1 MFVFL
6 MILGSGILF
15 LGLSAKRQEAQE
27 IPEREMA
34 FVPPPRSLR
43 EEELTELKELNHR
56 VKALEKLVFESL
68 LTRETE
74 KAAEETI
81 VPEVKLPEK
90 KPMPESMRTVVEL
103 EKAGHGVQEMVAATG
118 MKKGEILL
126 LLSLSKHYAE

>member
-1 MFVFL
+1 MFIFL
-6 MILGSGILF
+6 MILGSGVLF

-81 VPEVKLPEK
+81 APEVKLPEK

>member
-6 MILGSGILF
+6 MILGSGVLF

-81 VPEVKLPEK
+81 APEVKLPEK
-90 KPMPESMRTVVEL
+90 KPMPESMRTVVEM

>member
-15 LGLSAKRQEAQE
+15 LGLSAKRQEVLE

-34 FVPPPRSLR
+34 FVPAPRSFR
-43 EEELTELKELNHR
+43 QEELEELKELNLR
-56 VKALEKLVFESL
+56 MKALEKLVFESL

-74 KAAEETI
+74 KAAEEI
-81 VPEVKLPEK
+81 VQPEEKQPEK
-90 KPMPESMRTVVEL
+90 KPMPESMRTVVEM

>member
-81 VPEVKLPEK
+81 APEVKLPEK

>member
-15 LGLSAKRQEAQE
+15 LGLSAKRQEVLG

-34 FVPPPRSLR
+34 FVPAPRSFR
-43 EEELTELKELNHR
+43 QEELEELKELNLR
-56 VKALEKLVFESL
+56 MKALEKLVFESL

-74 KAAEETI
+74 KAAEEI
-81 VPEVKLPEK
+81 VQPEEKQPEK
-90 KPMPESMRTVVEL
+90 KPMPESMRTVVEM

>member
-27 IPEREMA
+27 ITEREMA
-34 FVPPPRSLR
+34 FVPPLRSLR